1 MEDNKNTDQE
11 KKESFF
17 SLVKS
22 DVMRWRP
29 TYSHFFFIR
38 LLFLQHGFQLAFSI
52 RLQQK
57 TIKIPVIGKLLTTL
71 IWYIT
76 YIITGADCSPKAKYG
91 KGLYF
96 PHPSCVIIG
105 TGVNIKDNIS
115 VYQGVTLGRS
125 YYDTVGYPEVK
136 DGAFIYAGAKIIG
149 AVSIGENSVI
159 GANAVVTKDVP
170 DNMVAV
176 GIPAKIFPQK
186 KDGSQ

>member
-1 MEDNKNTDQE
+1 MSDNKPVNIE
-11 KKESFF
+11 KNDSFC

-22 DVMRWRP
+22 DVLRWRP

-52 RLQQK
+52 RLQQA
-57 TIKIPVIGKLLTTL
+57 TIKVPVIGKLLATI
-71 IWYIT
+71 IWYVT
-76 YIITGADCSPKAKYG
+76 YVITGADCSYKAKYG

-105 TGVNIKDNIS
+105 TDCIIGNNTSI
-115 VYQGVTLGRS
+115 YQGVTLGRAN
-125 YYDTVGYPEVK
+125 YYGGGYPMVE

-149 AVSIGENSVI
+149 SVRIGKNSII
-159 GANAVVTKDVP
+159 GANAVVTKDVG
-170 DNMVAV
+170 DNMIAV

-186 KDGSQ
+186 DKTND

>member
-1 MEDNKNTDQE
+1 MEGNKNTDKE

-22 DVMRWRP
+22 DVLRWRP

-57 TIKIPVIGKLLTTL
+57 TIKIPVIGKLLTTI

-76 YIITGADCSPKAKYG
+76 CIITGSECSPKAKYG
-91 KGLYF
+91 RGLYF

-105 TGVNIKDNIS
+105 SKVIIGNS
-115 VYQGVTLGRS
+115 VSIYQGVTLGRTN
-125 YYDTVGYPEVK
+125 YKTGGYPKVK

-149 AVSIGENSVI
+149 AVNIGKNSVI

-170 DNMVAV
+170 EDMVAV
-176 GIPAKIFPQK
+176 GIPAKIFPKK
-186 KDGSQ
+186 KDES